1 MKPRFSELAP
11 DAAEALLARHRI
23 GRLAFS
29 HGGHV
34 DVEPIHYVRHG
45 EWVYCRTAPGTKLT
59 ALGERPWVAL
69 EVDEIDG
76 PFDWRS
82 VVAQG
87 TVYLVGEGP
96 DQRAIRAEVL
106 AAIRTAD
113 AGALTDNDPVPH
125 RSTLV
130 RIHIRN
136 VIGRQAT
143 TGPGEAR

>member
-1 MKPRFSELAP
+1 MIPRPGFSDLAP
-11 DAAEALLARHRI
+11 DEAEALLARHHV

-29 HGGHV
+29 HGGLV
-34 DVEPIHYVRHG
+34 DVEPIHYVRHR

-69 EVDEIDG
+69 EVDEIEG

-87 TVYLVGEGP
+87 TVYLVGDGP

-106 AAIRTAD
+106 AAIRAVYAEALTAD
-113 AGALTDNDPVPH
+113 DPAPQ

-136 VIGRQAT
+136 IIGRQAT
-143 TGPGEAR
+143 TRP